1 MHKRESVIRPIALLG
16 AQIVAGVLILMS
28 ASGCDR
34 GGRDKVPI
42 VDSGVDGGDEN
53 DAGAID
59 EDAGPGWRYEDAGN
73 TWDDGTVTID
83 GPCNND
89 CEYVYD
95 MVMYEF
101 DDVRGKS
108 SFTISPGGFG
118 EVEARGVDWATII
131 MHWSWPDI
139 ERYRQRMLA
148 NYVLD
153 ETTHA
158 LISGEVTVYNMYSS
172 KVVTRGYSFAYD
184 DFTHEF
190 TYTIDVGGRNW
201 TRTVSTPNA
210 PLIMF
215 NHREYPIETHGSHSS
230 LFAFMMAER
239 YNWSAGGTQ
248 YIPIF
253 SPEMERFDVVAV
265 GKQGADTLVVSFP
278 VDSAKPLWHSDHN
291 EGEIYDTNDLEFRYE
306 YGIPVYMETRH
317 HYKWEVV
324 SAVPPEIN
332 MSLLPASTQIYPPAV
347 SGGYTTASM
356 GVTSGS
362 ISLAGEVDDPV
373 LAGPHR
379 AVIMLPGW
387 DHMTRIGEVGAV
399 DMYSQ
404 LADRLAASG
413 TLVVRM
419 DARGKGASTGAL
431 EMSTVDE
438 LVDDGVAIVAAISA
452 MSEVEST
459 EVFLL
464 AQGLGVHIAAKIADD
479 SGTNVAGIIL
489 ISPVG
494 YNYKNFADDIWVH
507 YLSNAGSGGN
517 FINAKKNDVIGIFE
531 DLDDGTY
538 SGDAYMGHKIA
549 SWQSLFAED
558 LITSPFTL
566 PDTLIV
572 MGDEDHLIPTSFADD
587 LETALVG
594 ASTTVTKQVLPG
606 LTHALTVGTAAGLWP
621 EHSSMEAV
629 DDTAVN
635 AVNQW
640 LDAQTGG

>member
-1 MHKRESVIRPIALLG
+1 MHTRETAMGPIVLPRALVATGVVIFLL
-16 AQIVAGVLILMS
+16 AP
-28 ASGCDR
+28 GCDR
-34 GGRDKVPI
+34 GDRDKGLV
-42 VDSGVDGGDEN
+42 VDSGPDGGDEN
-53 DAGAID
+53 DAGDID
-59 EDAGPGWRYEDAGN
+59 EDAGPGWRYKDAGN
-73 TWDDGTVTID
+73 TWDDGTVDID

-89 CEYVYD
+89 CKYIYE
-95 MVMYEF
+95 MVMHEF

-108 SFTISPGGFG
+108 SFDIHPGNLGQ
-118 EVEARGVDWATII
+118 VEARSVDWATIV
-131 MHWSWPDI
+131 MHSSWSEW
-139 ERYRQRMLA
+139 ETYRQRMLA

-158 LISGEVTVYNMYSS
+158 LISGDVAVYNRYCSM
-172 KVVTRGYSFAYD
+172 VVTRGYTFAYD
-184 DFTHEF
+184 DFTNEF

-215 NHREYPIETHGSHSS
+215 NHREYPVDTHGSHSS
-230 LFAFMMAER
+230 LFAFLLAER

-248 YIPIF
+248 HIPIF
-253 SPEMERFDVVAV
+253 SPEMERFDVIAV
-265 GKQGADTLVVSFP
+265 GKEGVDTLVVSFP
-278 VDSAKPLWHSDHN
+278 VDSAKPLWHSQYN
-291 EGEIYDTNDLEFRYE
+291 IGEVYDTNDLDFRYE

-317 HYKWEVV
+317 HYKWDVV

-413 TLVVRM
+413 TLVVRT

-438 LVDDGVAIVAAISA
+438 LVDDGVAIVAAVSA
-452 MSEVEST
+452 MSEVEPT

-494 YNYKNFADDIWVH
+494 YNYRDFADDIWVH
-507 YLSNAGSGGN
+507 YLTSAGSGGGL
-517 FINAKKNDVIGIFE
+517 ITAKQNDVIEIFE

-538 SGDAYMGHKIA
+538 DGGYYLGHNIA
-549 SWQSLFAED
+549 SWQSLFTED

-572 MGDEDHLIPTSFADD
+572 MGDEDHLIPTQFADD
-587 LETALVG
+587 LETALVT